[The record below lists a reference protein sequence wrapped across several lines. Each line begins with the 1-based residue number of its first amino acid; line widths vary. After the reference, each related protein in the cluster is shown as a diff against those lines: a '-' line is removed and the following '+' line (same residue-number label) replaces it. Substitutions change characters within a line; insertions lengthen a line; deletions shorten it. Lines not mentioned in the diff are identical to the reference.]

1 MSCEALQTIQK
12 NCSNNIGGIKNV
24 WVNQQDEI
32 SGVTV
37 SAGAWIVS
45 AITVGVPCVPFA
57 INRNTGNYTEET
69 AVDLINGSTFV
80 TQTITLMFNRR
91 DKEKSEAIN
100 VLGSGQQYLAVFI
113 QDANDKYWYFENVQL
128 TATGEGSGT
137 ARADGSK
144 YSITLLAEAEHLAWE
159 VTNTLITTN
168 PTDFPPAVQS

>member
-1 MSCEALQTIQK
+1 MSCEALQSIQK
-12 NCSNNIGGIKNV
+12 NCVNNTGGIKNV

-37 SAGAWIVS
+37 SGGAWIVS
-45 AITVGVPCVPFA
+45 AITVGDPCVPFA
-57 INRNTGNYTEET
+57 INRNTGNYTEDT
-69 AVDLINGSTFV
+69 AIDLINGSSFV

-144 YSITLLAEAEHLAWE
+144 YSITLLAESEHLAYE
-159 VTNTLITTN
+159 ITDTLITGN

>member
-1 MSCEALQTIQK
+1 MSCEALQSIQK
-12 NCSNNIGGIKNV
+12 NCSNTIGVIKNV

-37 SAGAWIVS
+37 SGGAWIVS
-45 AITVGVPCVPFA
+45 AITVGDPCVPFA
-57 INRNTGNYTEET
+57 INRNTGNYTEDT
-69 AVDLINGSTFV
+69 AIDLINGSTFV

-91 DKEKSEAIN
+91 DKDKSEAIN

-144 YSITLLAEAEHLAWE
+144 YSITLLAEAEHLAYE
-159 VTNTLITTN
+159 VTDTLITAN

>member
-1 MSCEALQTIQK
+1 MSCEALQSIAKT
-12 NCSNNIGGIKNV
+12 CDNNTGGIKTV
-24 WVNQQDEI
+24 WIGLQEDFDVTTIVDWGI
-32 SGVTV
+32 TVWTV
-37 SAGAWIVS
+37 SAPTSVY
-45 AITVGVPCVPFA
+45 A
-57 INRNTGNYTEET
+57 INRNTGNFTEET
-69 AVDLINGSTFV
+69 AQDLLSGSTVV

-144 YSITLLAEAEHLAWE
+144 YSITLLSESDHLAYE
-159 VTNTLITTN
+159 VTANQIENQDEFLD
-168 PTDFPPAVQS
+168 PTQA

>member
-1 MSCEALQTIQK
+1 MSCEALQSIQK
-12 NCSNNIGGIKNV
+12 NCSNNTGGIKNV

-32 SGVTV
+32 SAVTV

-45 AITVGVPCVPFA
+45 AITVGDPCVPFA

-69 AVDLINGSTFV
+69 AQDLLSGSTVV

-100 VLGSGQQYLAVFI
+100 VLGSGQQYLAVVI

-144 YSITLLAEAEHLAWE
+144 YSITLLAETDHLAYE
-159 VTNTLITTN
+159 VTNTLITSN

>member
-1 MSCEALQTIQK
+1 MSCESLQSIQK

-37 SAGAWIVS
+37 SGGAWIVS
-45 AITVGVPCVPFA
+45 AITVGDPCVPFA
-57 INRNTGNYTEET
+57 INRNTGNYTEDT
-69 AVDLINGSTFV
+69 AVDLINGSSFV

-91 DKEKSEAIN
+91 DKDKSEAIN

-144 YSITLLAEAEHLAWE
+144 YSITLLAESDHLAYE
-159 VTNTLITTN
+159 VLSSEIAGNTG
-168 PTDFPPAVQS
+168 DFPLPTQA